1 MVELHLDLER
11 AREGSSAQPLEV
23 RPQTTPFEER
33 LLCSARGRHTTQMIQ
48 ENLMRKAVKE
58 QGVRGEVRPRA
69 HLLLARGSG
78 SKMRRSGPFSSFSG
92 EHGLLQKVHLIAH
105 CRTSPVVC
113 DGNCRQQALTLCL
126 LQDFFPTFQNSGFN
140 TAENH

>member
-58 QGVRGEVRPRA
+58 QGLLSLVAASALLFVLDVSLRLFCIPR
-69 HLLLARGSG
+69 
-78 SKMRRSGPFSSFSG
+78 
-92 EHGLLQKVHLIAH
+92 
-105 CRTSPVVC
+105 SPPGV
-113 DGNCRQQALTLCL
+113 
-126 LQDFFPTFQNSGFN
+126 
-140 TAENH
+140 